1 MAFFF
6 SRKGRGEETR
16 KGRLNFADFACIPLR
31 TLREITTCV
40 CIFRIMPKTLTI
52 LLVIGCLFSPLLA
65 QKQSLFNGKD
75 LKGWKQ
81 LGGQSKFEVI
91 QGEIVGTAL
100 ANQPNSF
107 IVTEASYSDFIL
119 EFEFWIDP
127 ASNSGVQFR
136 SESKPDYQNG
146 RVHGYQFEL
155 DPSARAWSGGIYDEG
170 RRDWLYPVEYNPSA
184 KLAFKANGWNAGR
197 VECIGNSIRTF
208 LNGAAVAHVVDNLS
222 PAGFIALQVHS
233 PASAQSVG
241 KQVKWRNLYI
251 QTKNLKPTPT
261 DNIFVMNLIPNTL
274 SDQEK
279 RNGVQLLWDGTTTNG
294 WRGAYKEKFPEH
306 GWQISNGELSVL
318 KSSGGES
325 QNGGDIVTTEEFSAF
340 DLQFE
345 FKLTQGANSGV
356 KYFVTEKEGNT
367 GSAIGLEYQ
376 VLDDANHPDAKQGVV
391 GNRTLA
397 SLYDL
402 IPSLKIQRGIR
413 KVGEWNWGRIVVYPD
428 NRVEHWLNGYKVVEY
443 VRGNNIYQA
452 LVARSKYAQWE
463 NFGMAEKGRILLQ
476 DHGDAVSFR
485 SIKIKRLK

>member
-1 MAFFF
+1 M
-6 SRKGRGEETR
+6 
-16 KGRLNFADFACIPLR
+16 R
-31 TLREITTCV
+31 TSIIT
-40 CIFRIMPKTLTI
+40 
-52 LLVIGCLFSPLLA
+52 LLFCGFISTPLLA
-65 QKQSLFNGKD
+65 QKQPLFNGKD

-81 LGGQSKFEVI
+81 LGGQSKFEVAK
-91 QGEIVGTAL
+91 GEIVGTAL

-107 IVTEASYSDFIL
+107 IVTETTYSDFIL

-146 RVHGYQFEL
+146 RVHGYQFEM
-155 DPSARAWSGGIYDEG
+155 DPSARAWSGGLYDEG
-170 RRDWLYPVEYNPSA
+170 RRDWLYPVEYNPAA
-184 KLAFKANGWNAGR
+184 KPAFKPNAWNAGR
-197 VECIGNSIRTF
+197 VECIGSSIRTF
-208 LNGAAVAHVVDNLS
+208 LNGVAVAHVVDYVT
-222 PAGFIALQVHS
+222 PTGFIALQVHS
-233 PASAQSVG
+233 PGSAESVG
-241 KQVKWRNLYI
+241 KQVKWRNVTI
-251 QTKNLKPTPT
+251 QTKNLKPTPW
-261 DNIFVMNLIPNTL
+261 DNIFVMNLIPNL
-274 SDQEK
+274 ISDQEHL
-279 RNGVQLLWDGTTTNG
+279 NGVKLLWDGVSATG
-294 WRGAYKEKFPEH
+294 WRGAYKEKFPDG
-306 GWQISNGELSVL
+306 GWEISEGELRVV

-345 FKLTQGANSGV
+345 FKLTEGANSGV
-356 KYFVTEKEGNT
+356 KYFVTEKEGNN

-402 IPSLKIQRGIR
+402 IPSLKIQRGLR

-428 NRVEHWLNGYKVVEY
+428 NRVEHWLNGYKVIEY
-443 VRGNNIYQA
+443 QRGTPIYQA

-476 DHGDAVSFR
+476 DHGDAVAYR